1 MNSIQK
7 TGAGL
12 ARFAISKV
20 GKTPYFWGA
29 KFSIVDE
36 SFMKRMADLYPEI
49 VTEEYMCKARA
60 KNLLGKVCCD
70 CSGLIE
76 GYRMIRANS
85 WQLRESAI
93 KRMPIEEID
102 TFPIGTVLW
111 KEGHCSV
118 WIGNGQCVEARGIDY
133 GVIISDIID
142 RCFKEGLLFSDLLYD
157 TETER

>member
-1 MNSIQK
+1 MKNDQK
-7 TGAGL
+7 TGTGL
-12 ARFAISKV
+12 ASFAISKV
-20 GKTPYFWGA
+20 GRTPYFWGA

-36 SFMKRMADLYPEI
+36 SFMKKMAERYPKI
-49 VTEEYMCKARA
+49 VTEEYMDKARD
-60 KNLLGKVCCD
+60 KDLLGKVCCD

-133 GVIISDIID
+133 GVVISNANE
-142 RCFKEGLLFSDLLYD
+142 RSFSEGLLFSDLTYD
-157 TETER
+157 FKSDR